1 MNILL
6 IGSGGREH
14 ALALALSKSDNCSR
28 LFAAPG
34 NPGIFKL
41 AHNAVIN
48 INVHSEV
55 LAYCR
60 DNDIGLVVIGP
71 EQPLAEGL
79 SDILRDAGVNV
90 FGPSQ
95 KAAMLES
102 SKSFA
107 KDFMVRN
114 GIPTADYKVFNTSE
128 FDSAMDYLDEAK
140 YPLVIKADG
149 LAAGKGVIICNSVE
163 ESRDAAKQIFEGLF
177 GDSGKSI
184 VIEEFL
190 SGEEAS
196 VLAIT
201 DGKEFITLASSQDHK
216 RAYDGDAGPNTGGMG
231 AYAPAPI
238 ITIELEEKIKQTI
251 LAPTIKSMAEEGS
264 DFVGCL
270 YAGLMIKDDEPFV
283 IEFNARFGDPETEAV
298 LSIFEGDFASL
309 LYSAAIGNL
318 DKNFMTSPGTQHA
331 CCIIA
336 AAGGYPG
343 TYGKGFPINGI
354 DEAEISGALV
364 YQAGTTE
371 SNSRIVSSGGR
382 VLAVTGLGDSLKSAI
397 DNAYTAIDKISFE
410 TMFFRK
416 DIGAKG
422 LRREA

>member
-14 ALALALSKSDNCSR
+14 ALALALSKSPNCTV
-28 LFAAPG
+28 LYAAPG
-34 NPGIFKL
+34 NPGILKL
-41 AHNAVIN
+41 ASKAEIN
-48 INVHSEV
+48 INDHSDV
-55 LAYCR
+55 LSFCR
-60 DNDIGLVVIGP
+60 DKAISLVVIGP

-79 SDILRDAGVNV
+79 SDVLRSGGINV

-102 SKSFA
+102 SKSYA
-107 KDFMVRN
+107 KDFMARN
-114 GIPTADYKVFNTSE
+114 GIPTAGYKVFNTSDY
-128 FDSAMDYLDEAK
+128 DSAMDYLSCTD

-149 LAAGKGVIICNSVE
+149 LAAGKGVIICNSSE
-163 ESRDAAKQIFEGLF
+163 ESMDAAKQIFGGLF
-177 GDSGKSI
+177 GESGKSI
-184 VIEEFL
+184 VIEEFI

-196 VLAIT
+196 ILAIT
-201 DGKEFITLASSQDHK
+201 DGKDFITLASSQDHK
-216 RAYDGDAGPNTGGMG
+216 RAYDGDSGPNTGGMG

-238 ITIELEEKIKQTI
+238 ISPEMEEKIKRTI
-251 LAPTIKSMAEEGS
+251 LGPTIDSMAKEGS
-264 DFVGCL
+264 TFIGCL
-270 YAGLMIKDDEPFV
+270 YAGLMIKDGEPYV

-309 LYSAAIGNL
+309 LYSAAIGRL
-318 DKNFMTSPGTQHA
+318 DKNFMSSPGTKHA
-331 CCIIA
+331 CCIVA

-343 TYGKGFPINGI
+343 TYGKGFPIDGI
-354 DEAEISGALV
+354 VDAEDTGALV

-371 SNSRIVSSGGR
+371 NNGRILSSGGR
-382 VLAVTGLGDSLKSAI
+382 VLAVTGVGISLKAAI
-397 DNAYTAIDKISFE
+397 DNAYTAMSKISFE

-422 LRREA
+422 LKRDI